1 MPSSLT
7 NRFCVAGHTFGIT
20 FFGKND
26 NIELLPSFDAF
37 KTENNEDL
45 LFNLVVD
52 GPSGSAI
59 VHELVCNAD
68 TGNGITIVE
77 RLEDD
82 GYRFTIKNLK
92 DNVCCILN
100 TDKSFSNCQCLLYGN
115 DYMRSFGLNNALMMA
130 FAFAGAKKDTL
141 LVHASLIRQNGNAYA
156 FIAKSGT
163 GKSTHTGLWMSC
175 LPNCDLMNDDNPAI
189 RIINGEPW
197 AFGSP
202 WSGKTPC
209 YRNVSAPLK
218 AIAKIE
224 RANSNSIEKLMPFN
238 AFASMLASVS
248 TMKWDAEIH
257 KLTCN
262 TIKRIIETCG
272 VYTLHCL
279 PNREAAEI
287 CNKAISR
294 K

>member
-1 MPSSLT
+1 M
-7 NRFCVAGHTFGIT
+7 
-20 FFGKND
+20 K
-26 NIELLPSFDAF
+26 LLPSFAPF
-37 KTENNEDL
+37 KTTNDEDL
-45 LFNLVVD
+45 LFNLAVDDQIGADVVR
-52 GPSGSAI
+52 
-59 VHELVCNAD
+59 ELVCNAD
-68 TGNGITIVE
+68 TGNGITVVE
-77 RLEDD
+77 RLADG
-82 GYRFTIKNLK
+82 GYRFTIRDLK
-92 DNVCCILN
+92 DGLCCILN
-100 TDKSFSNCQCLLYGN
+100 TDKSFSHCQCSLYGN
-115 DYMRSFGLNNALMMA
+115 DSMRSFGLNNAIMMTYA
-130 FAFAGAKKDTL
+130 FASANKDTL
-141 LVHASLIRQNGNAYA
+141 LVHASLIRQNGYAYA

-175 LPNCDLMNDDNPAI
+175 LPNCDLMNDDNPVI

-218 AIAKIE
+218 AITKIE
-224 RANSNSIEKLMPFN
+224 RANSNSIVRLMPLN

-262 TIKRIIETCG
+262 TVKRIIETCN
-272 VYTLHCL
+272 VYSLHCL

-287 CNKAISR
+287 CNKAISKR
-294 K
+294 